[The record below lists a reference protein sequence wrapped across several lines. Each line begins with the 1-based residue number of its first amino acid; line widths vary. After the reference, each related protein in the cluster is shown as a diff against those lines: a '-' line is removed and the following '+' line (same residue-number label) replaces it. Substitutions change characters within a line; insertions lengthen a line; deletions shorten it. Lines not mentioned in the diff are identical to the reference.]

1 MQSYSFHIK
10 GMHCAACVVLT
21 ETELTNIPGVAKA
34 TASLLKNTVVVRGDF
49 GNENEDTIREKL
61 SAALT
66 RYGYS
71 LSEAPENHNA
81 AWTDFKWALPIA
93 ILFFALVLI
102 LQKAGLANLI
112 TASSV
117 GYGTAFFIGI
127 IASLSTCMAVVGGLV
142 LSLSGT
148 FAKQGSSIRP
158 HLMFHSGRLIGF
170 FILGGIIGLVGGAF
184 ELGALGTSIL
194 SLVISLAMIGL
205 GINLL
210 DLFPWARRFQLTIPK
225 SFGRKVFSLSSLN
238 SSVMPFAI
246 GVLTFFLP
254 CGFTQSMQLYA
265 LSTHS
270 FTTASG
276 IMLSFALGTLPI
288 LGMISFGS
296 KYIERLQTKSG
307 KLFKVM
313 GIVVILF
320 ALFNII
326 NALAA
331 LGIIPPLFNL

>member
-1 MQSYSFHIK
+1 MQSYTFHIK

-34 TASLLKNTVVVRGDF
+34 TASLVKNTVIVTGDF
-49 GNENEDTIREKL
+49 GNENPDILREKL

-66 RYGYS
+66 QYGYS
-71 LSEAPENHNA
+71 LSEKPEEHNA
-81 AWTDFKWALPIA
+81 VWTDFKWALPIA
-93 ILFFALVLI
+93 LLFVALVLI

-117 GYGTAFFIGI
+117 GFSTAFFIGI

-142 LSLSGT
+142 LSLSGS

-158 HLMFHSGRLIGF
+158 HIMFHAGRLIGF
-170 FILGGIIGLVGGAF
+170 FILGGVIGLIGGAF
-184 ELGALGTSIL
+184 ELGAIGTSIL
-194 SLVISLAMIGL
+194 SLLVSVVMIGL

-210 DLFPWARRFQLTIPK
+210 DVFPWAKRFQLTLPK
-225 SFGRKVFSLSSLN
+225 SIGNKVFSLSSLN
-238 SSVMPFAI
+238 SSVMPFAV
-246 GVLTFFLP
+246 GALTFFLP

-270 FTTASG
+270 FSTASG
-276 IMLSFALGTLPI
+276 IMFSFALGTLPI
-288 LGMISFGS
+288 LGLISFGS
-296 KYIERLQTKSG
+296 KYAERLQAKSG
-307 KLFKVM
+307 RLFKIM
-313 GIVVILF
+313 GIIVILF
-320 ALFNII
+320 AIFNIV